1 MQYSLE
7 TQYVTVSSALI
18 FQGGVKMV
26 IYEVTVSAPDGS
38 VAIVY
43 RGTSARTAYD
53 RRESVSGAVLS
64 VYELG
69 ELVHRS

>member
-1 MQYSLE
+1 
-7 TQYVTVSSALI
+7 
-18 FQGGVKMV
+18 MV

-38 VAIVY
+38 VVIVY

-53 RRESVSGAVLS
+53 RHESVSGAVLS